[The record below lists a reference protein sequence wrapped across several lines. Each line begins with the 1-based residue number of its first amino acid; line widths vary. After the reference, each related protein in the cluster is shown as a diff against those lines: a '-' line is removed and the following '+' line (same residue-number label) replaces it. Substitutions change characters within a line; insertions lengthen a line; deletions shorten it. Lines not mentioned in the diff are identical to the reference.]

1 MNEARADYAKLL
13 ESFRELEA
21 DKERLQARLEIAETR
36 SNEASASTQQQ
47 RQFPTTL
54 ELLNKLLK
62 RRKKSTAREVD
73 IEIILDI
80 LGVENDANLS

>member
-1 MNEARADYAKLL
+1 LNEARADYAKLL

-80 LGVENDANLS
+80 LGSENDANLS